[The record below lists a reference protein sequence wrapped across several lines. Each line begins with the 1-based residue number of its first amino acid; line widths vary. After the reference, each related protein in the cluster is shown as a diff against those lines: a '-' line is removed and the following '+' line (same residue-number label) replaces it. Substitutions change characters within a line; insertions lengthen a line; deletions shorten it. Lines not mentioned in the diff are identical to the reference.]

1 MLRAAAV
8 DARKSSV
15 MKDPANYTA
24 ARRSTHTNATAAA
37 ATTAASDTLNSSTS
51 GSSSAVP
58 GRRSLRQAG
67 GAKAE
72 PLAVMR
78 KGNSRTGSMLLRV
91 QPPLSRGATNTLL
104 NISEG
109 TESSEKRS
117 SASRAQEAA
126 VSAAAVATTP
136 AASETAVATGS
147 TTSSS
152 SRRQSQAAVLSDA
165 AQATSADTAAAAAAA
180 TTAAAAAGVHDEH
193 EQDAARGASDTDS
206 NDGSDDVSDD
216 DASEDESDTV
226 ALTAAATPVT
236 PPLLAA
242 APSGTVY
249 SDSDSA
255 AAAADIVLAET
266 PAQAVDE
273 LQDSIEEQATVPP
286 STAAEAVDD
295 AANQLKG
302 SRDSSERDS
311 SQQSEELA
319 VESDEAL
326 QDTAAAVTTAAVTAE
341 PELTALLTDAAETSH
356 SDGDDSSS
364 IVAPRRQPSDSVSDN
379 STTEAVAAVP
389 TDLIESDQR
398 VEAVPAVQ
406 AAAAAGTDGDTA
418 TASDSEVAVSRQ
430 ATTDATDV
438 VVAAAE
444 LQTLATEPAVEAAS
458 VAASAVVKD
467 VDAAVAEVHTV
478 AATPTVAPGFTDAKR
493 ASVDTAAVV
502 QQQLAT
508 RESLTSTG
516 APTADVTV
524 SVPLSPA
531 AVTPATAAA
540 AAVPIAAAVA
550 VADTPTVVVPTQPT
564 VAAASAA
571 AAVAKP
577 AAKMKAAS
585 VTSPAPASPRTPA
598 VRRATNSTGP
608 IHIVV
613 DVPAPQREQTA
624 TPAVA
629 AVAVAAA
636 VALVKRTSA
645 GTEAAPETDRPPVSS
660 GSRSSISSESASAP
674 ATARAQS
681 PRTVLSRRAS
691 PTAAQFLLEVPD
703 APLPTA
709 VTTSAQQSREHV
721 EPWQGLDAW
730 NLEPSD
736 DSLLAL
742 TQVAGRCRLA
752 RRSIAAATAELS
764 AQQPVVAATDNA
776 AAADIAENVS
786 RPVSSRSSISGTVIV
801 TTSREVAA
809 LIEQAELLSQ
819 HETVVLNAMA
829 AYGVG
834 PAAGLLAEITRTL
847 TPTAA
852 AATIAATTVRQPS
865 DASSVTGSISVGSP
879 RSGSAPD
886 AKQQRRTRELHAQ
899 AEALKDVVSLCGGWK
914 VSSVHTYTVTLL
926 LCYTAGVTHDV
937 YSDYYCMFTCA
948 IE

>member
-1 MLRAAAV
+1 MLRAAAI

-15 MKDPANYTA
+15 MKGPANYTA

-51 GSSSAVP
+51 GSSSAAP

-117 SASRAQEAA
+117 SASRAHESV
-126 VSAAAVATTP
+126 VSAAASTP
-136 AASETAVATGS
+136 ATSETAVATGS

-165 AQATSADTAAAAAAA
+165 EEATSADTAAAAAAA
-180 TTAAAAAGVHDEH
+180 TTAAAGVHEH
-193 EQDAARGASDTDS
+193 EQDAASKASDTDS
-206 NDGSDDVSDD
+206 DDGSDDVSDD

-242 APSGTVY
+242 APSDTVY
-249 SDSDSA
+249 SDSAATA
-255 AAAADIVLAET
+255 AAAVELAEP
-266 PAQAVDE
+266 PAQVVDE
-273 LQDSIEEQATVPP
+273 LQDSIAEQATVPP
-286 STAAEAVDD
+286 STAAEAVGD
-295 AANQLKG
+295 AAEQL
-302 SRDSSERDS
+302 SDSSDSSERDS
-311 SQQSEELA
+311 PQQSEELA
-319 VESDEAL
+319 VESDAAL
-326 QDTAAAVTTAAVTAE
+326 QDTAAAVTAAAVTVE
-341 PELTALLTDAAETSH
+341 PELTALLTDAAETPH

-379 STTEAVAAVP
+379 STTETAAAVP
-389 TDLIESDQR
+389 TDLNDSDRR

-406 AAAAAGTDGDTA
+406 AAAAAAGTDGDTA
-418 TASDSEVAVSRQ
+418 TASDNEVAVASH
-430 ATTDATDV
+430 ATSEAREV
-438 VVAAAE
+438 LAAAE
-444 LQTLATEPAVEAAS
+444 LQTLATEPAVEPAL
-458 VAASAVVKD
+458 VAANTVVKD
-467 VDAAVAEVHTV
+467 VDAAVAKVHTV
-478 AATPTVAPGFTDAKR
+478 TATPAVAPGFSDAKR

-508 RESLTSTG
+508 RESLISTS

-540 AAVPIAAAVA
+540 AALPIAAAVA

-577 AAKMKAAS
+577 TAKMKAAS

-624 TPAVA
+624 TSAVA
-629 AVAVAAA
+629 AVAAAAA

-660 GSRSSISSESASAP
+660 DSRSSISRNSASAP

-752 RRSIAAATAELS
+752 KRSIAAATAELS
-764 AQQPVVAATDNA
+764 AQQPVVAGTDA
-776 AAADIAENVS
+776 AAAATAAAAAATAAATEDTF
-786 RPVSSRSSISGTVIV
+786 RPVSSRSSIGGTVIV

-847 TPTAA
+847 VPTTTAA
-852 AATIAATTVRQPS
+852 TTTAATTVRQPY
-865 DASSVTGSISVGSP
+865 DAGIVTGSVSVGSP

-886 AKQQRRTRELHAQ
+886 AKQQRRTRELQAQ
-899 AEALKDVVSLCGGWK
+899 AEALKDVVALCGGWK

-926 LCYTAGVTHDV
+926 L
-937 YSDYYCMFTCA
+937 
-948 IE
+948 